1 MAKAPTTA
9 TTIGGYLATLPE
21 DRRSALEHVRRAI
34 LANLGEGFQEGMQYG
49 MIGYYVPHEI
59 FPQGYHCDPSQP
71 LPFASLG
78 SQKNH
83 MALYL
88 HCLYGDA
95 KRSAAFA
102 KAWKATGKKL
112 DMGKCCVR
120 FKSLNDVPLEV
131 VGDAIAK
138 MSVVNYVKQYEA
150 TLAET
155 AAGRKKAAK
164 KKTTKKK
171 IVKKNT
177 AKKKIAK
184 TKVAKKKAP
193 QKKTTKKKPTK

>member
-1 MAKAPTTA
+1 MPCVGGLCGSLARGCSMAGIMAKVPATP

-21 DRRSALEHVRRAI
+21 DRRWAIEHLRRTI
-34 LANLGEGFQEGMQYG
+34 LDNLGDGFQEGMQYG

-88 HCLYGDA
+88 HGLYGDA

-120 FKSLNDVPLEV
+120 FKSLNDVPLAV
-131 VGDAIAK
+131 VGDVIAK
-138 MSVVNYVKQYEA
+138 VSVANYVKQYEA
-150 TLAET
+150 TLVKA
-155 AAGRKKAAK
+155 AAGRKKVAK

-171 IVKKNT
+171 VS
-177 AKKKIAK
+177 KKKSIR
-184 TKVAKKKAP
+184 
-193 QKKTTKKKPTK
+193 KP

>member
-1 MAKAPTTA
+1 MAKVPATP

-21 DRRSALEHVRRAI
+21 DRRWAIEHLRRTI
-34 LANLGEGFQEGMQYG
+34 LDNLGDGFQEGMQYG

-88 HCLYGDA
+88 HGLYGDA

-131 VGDAIAK
+131 VGDVIAK
-138 MSVVNYVKQYEA
+138 VSVANYVKQYEA
-150 TLAET
+150 TLVKA
-155 AAGRKKAAK
+155 AAGRKKVAK

-171 IVKKNT
+171 VS
-177 AKKKIAK
+177 KKK
-184 TKVAKKKAP
+184 VA
-193 QKKTTKKKPTK
+193 KKTTKKKSTK

>member
-1 MAKAPTTA
+1 MAGIMAKVPATP

-21 DRRSALEHVRRAI
+21 DRRWAIEHLRRTI
-34 LANLGEGFQEGMQYG
+34 LDNLGDGFQEGMQYG

-88 HCLYGDA
+88 HGLYGDA

-131 VGDAIAK
+131 VGDVIAK
-138 MSVVNYVKQYEA
+138 VSVANYVKQYEA
-150 TLAET
+150 TLVKA
-155 AAGRKKAAK
+155 AAGRKKVAK

-171 IVKKNT
+171 VS
-177 AKKKIAK
+177 KKK
-184 TKVAKKKAP
+184 VA
-193 QKKTTKKKPTK
+193 KKTTKKKSTK